1 MKTTSSFQTI
11 RIDSGSQ
18 SGPEE
23 EEQRPC
29 KPKVLAAHKLNPHK
43 FGEYDFADTVCE

>member
-1 MKTTSSFQTI
+1 MIISFQTI

-18 SGPEE
+18 SGAEE
-23 EEQRPC
+23 EEQRAC

-43 FGEYDFADTVCE
+43 FSDYHFVDTVRE